1 MDNLLK
7 KIKYVLSGEQAQSEP
22 MVIWVVIILCL
33 FILRFFFYEET
44 NYYMNKMYTYL
55 SRLN

>member
-7 KIKYVLSGEQAQSEP
+7 KIKYVLSGEQAQAEP
-22 MVIWVVIILCL
+22 MGIWVAIVLCL

-44 NYYMNKMYTYL
+44 NYYMNKIYSYL
-55 SRLN
+55 CRLN